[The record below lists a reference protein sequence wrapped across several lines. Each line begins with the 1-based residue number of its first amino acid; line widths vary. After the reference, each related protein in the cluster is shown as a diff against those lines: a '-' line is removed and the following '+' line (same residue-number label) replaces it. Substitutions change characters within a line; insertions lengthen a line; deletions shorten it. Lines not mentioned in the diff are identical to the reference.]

1 MNFDKLNDKELIN
14 VYGIWL
20 EELKKR
26 NIIKSNNV
34 VGEIGQ
40 FLAINYYNSNET
52 LPNLCS
58 TDNISPS
65 IDALSNDGNRYSIK
79 TTTGKVTS
87 VFYGFNEP
95 DSSNRQ
101 VKPFEYVIVV
111 ILNKDYSLSK
121 IIELDYK
128 TFMNFKKWNNSM
140 SAWNLPI
147 TEKLLNE
154 ANIIFDDGE

>member
-1 MNFDKLNDKELIN
+1 MNFDKLNDKELIS
-14 VYGIWL
+14 VYGKWL

-34 VGEIGQ
+34 VGEIGK
-40 FLAINYYNSNET
+40 FLAVNYYNSKES
-52 LPNLCS
+52 LPDLQP

-65 IDALSNDGNRYSIK
+65 IDALSKDGDRYSIK
-79 TTTGKVTS
+79 TTTGKTTS

-95 DSSNRQ
+95 DSSTRQ

-111 ILNKDYSLSK
+111 ILNKDYSLNK

-128 TFMNFKKWNNSM
+128 TFMNFKKWNNRM

-147 TEKLLNE
+147 TEKLLSE
-154 ANIIFDDGE
+154 TKIIFDDGE